1 MQFHVKKF
9 FFDLFDFTSFFAW
22 NFLNFLAHWP
32 AKMALF
38 PRFFSSLCLFGDED
52 KGEAESV
59 SPPCEEV
66 EDRGS
71 LMVDEV
77 TEVKMGK

>member
-1 MQFHVKKF
+1 MF
-9 FFDLFDFTSFFAW
+9 
-22 NFLNFLAHWP
+22 WP
-32 AKMALF
+32 TGNWHAKMDFF
-38 PRFFSSLCLFGDED
+38 PRFSSLCLFGDED